1 MKNITFSANENLIER
16 ARFVA
21 RSENTTLNA
30 AFREWL
36 REYARQAGDV
46 REFDA
51 LMERLRSHVKAGRRF
66 TREEMNRA

>member
-36 REYARQAGDV
+36 MEYARQPGDV

-51 LMERLRSHVKAGRRF
+51 LMERLRHVKPGRRF
-66 TREEMNRA
+66 TREEMNQA